1 MEWTL
6 AKTAR
11 ALGVAAPGA
20 VDATRRLAGVSI
32 DSRTVRAGE
41 LFFAVRGERHD
52 GHDFVADVLAAGA
65 AAAVVSRERFAG
77 FAQALRGRLYA
88 VDDPLGALQT
98 LARAVRMDWGEANPT
113 RRLAGVTGS
122 VGKTTTKE
130 ILAALLG
137 ARFSVLKSA
146 GNLNNQFGV
155 PLMLLRLD
163 LSHDAA
169 HGGAH
174 DAAVIEMGM
183 SRRGEIARLAWMARP
198 EVGVVTRISAVHLE
212 NFDSVDGVALAKREL
227 LEGLCG
233 TDPVAVLN
241 ADDPRTASLAEG
253 LPVRVLTFGESN
265 DADFRAENIREAGL
279 DGCNFDFAGPD
290 GRASLRLPLVGRHNV
305 SNALA
310 ALAAASVWGV
320 GAAEAP
326 EVFRALRPTSMRG
339 EVLRFAAG
347 FSVLND
353 CYNSSPAALAALVDL
368 LAATQGYRRRIL
380 IAGEMLELGP
390 AAAELHREAGRDAAA
405 RGAADWIFGVRGDAK
420 EIVRGAIEAG
430 HPADRARFF
439 ESAEEAADFLPRVVE
454 RGDVIVVK
462 GSRGVHLEKIIA
474 ALVASHELERSPAV
488 TTGADTGSRN

>member
-20 VDATRRLAGVSI
+20 VDAALRLVGVSI

-52 GHDFVADVLAAGA
+52 GHDFVAEVLAAGA
-65 AAAVVSRERFAG
+65 AAAVVSRERFASY
-77 FAQALRGRLYA
+77 AETLRGRFFA
-88 VDDPLGALQT
+88 VDDPLDALQT
-98 LARAVRMDWGEANPT
+98 LARAVRMDWGEADPT

-155 PLMLLRLD
+155 PLMLLRLN
-163 LSHDAA
+163 LGHD
-169 HGGAH
+169 GAH

-233 TDPVAVLN
+233 LDPVAVLN

-253 LPVRVLTFGESN
+253 LPVRVLTFGESG
-265 DADFRAENIREAGL
+265 DADFRAQNIREAGL
-279 DGCNFDFAGPD
+279 DGCNFEFAGPA

-305 SNALA
+305 SNALG

-320 GAAEAP
+320 GAAEAQ
-326 EVFRALRPTSMRG
+326 EVFRGLRPASMRG

-380 IAGEMLELGP
+380 VAGEMLELGP
-390 AAAELHREAGRDAAA
+390 AAAELHREVGRDAAA
-405 RGAADWIFGVRGDAK
+405 RDAADWIFGVRGDAR

-439 ESAEEAADFLPRVVE
+439 ASAEEAADFLPRVVE
-454 RGDVIVVK
+454 RGDLILVK
-462 GSRGVHLEKIIA
+462 GSRGVHLEKIIE
-474 ALVASHELERSPAV
+474 ALVASHELERSPAIA
-488 TTGADTGSRN
+488 TGADSGIRN